1 MVTDLH
7 IEYVHSY
14 TERGYDPYYKWAGVL
29 AGAKGT
35 ILFWVWLIA
44 LSLTIEGLLQNRKS
58 KAREEG
64 YVGSE
69 THIFDWIRAIVAVV
83 VTFMIYLLIIT
94 ELFKTTPTSILAG
107 YPDGY
112 GLHANLLTPLM
123 IAHPPVEFAGYAF
136 LTIPMAGALGYFITG
151 NKKWSSVSLQWG
163 RLAWLF
169 YALGIGLG
177 GLWAYIVLGWGGY
190 WAWDPIET
198 VNLIPFLTLTA
209 FVHAQL
215 RHSQRNWFKYVAPL
229 LAVISFV
236 LSLFATFVTRSGL
249 WVSVHDFT
257 EVDVKE
263 PGSRLIRILEIEMGP
278 RFFFAMM
285 VIILLVTAVLITW
298 FFVRKYTQRNP
309 RRKPLPYLP
318 SLYIAM
324 LLILAAYALFDI
336 ISFTSTAIAFTSF
349 LGNGNGLLGAGI
361 TIAVLIGL
369 PASWVLMKSDDSE
382 EEVSVKSNLRS
393 IISDRPLFLA
403 AIAIFIIGAIVITVL
418 LLQGVNGI
426 QRDVFDVRV
435 PWIVFPLVI
444 VMSVCMVWMYIGREN
459 SLYLIGLLIGL
470 GILGY
475 AMYPENWIVG
485 IGVPIFAVA
494 LVLAGYKIIRVG
506 GGKLRKLKRPDIAG
520 ALLVVS
526 SLLGMFLWGAPSTTL
541 DVLGL
546 RFQPDFMLA
555 VVGFSVSLL
564 VLLMAVATFARL
576 SFRFSVMGSL
586 LGIATFGYLAGSIL
600 AAVALIVVLT
610 SRSDFANLTDKK
622 RTLSSVV
629 RRIRPVASHLI
640 HFGLA
645 MFLIGYAMSTYMER
659 ETTQDRVTEDA
670 FLDLQLGEVE
680 NFDGYDFKLVSST
693 GHNLDGL
700 AGFEKVESFIEISKD
715 GTVLSIAQ
723 PHMKWAPHM
732 GHYHQF
738 VYVENL
744 VVKDIY
750 FIVRGFHTFAD
761 GWMESMGGGGSEGIK
776 FSSDNVTSV
785 ALVLKSI
792 PGMSLVWS
800 GFWIMCG
807 GIFLIVV
814 QSYLLPRYG
823 KTREDLVSES
833 EKSGMN
839 RKHEIKPKGENGR

>member
-44 LSLTIEGLLQNRKS
+44 LSLTIEGLLQNRRS

-69 THIFDWIRAIVAVV
+69 THVFDWIRVIVTVV
-83 VTFMIYLLIIT
+83 VSSMIFLLIIT
-94 ELFKTTPTSILAG
+94 ELFKTTPTTVLAG

-136 LTIPMAGALGYFITG
+136 VTIPMAGALAYFITG
-151 NKKWSSVSLQWG
+151 NKKWSAVSLQWG
-163 RLAWLF
+163 RWAWLF
-169 YALGIGLG
+169 YALGIGIG

-215 RHSQRNWFKYVAPL
+215 RHNQRNWFKYVAPL
-229 LAVISFV
+229 LAVITFV

-263 PGSRLIRILEIEMGP
+263 PGSRLVKILEIELGP

-298 FFVRKYTQRNP
+298 FFVRKYTQGNP
-309 RRKPLPYLP
+309 RRRPLPYLP
-318 SLYIAM
+318 SLYIAL
-324 LLILAAYALFDI
+324 LLILAAYAMFDI

-361 TIAVLIGL
+361 IIAVLIGI
-369 PASWVLMKSDDSE
+369 PAFWVLMKSDDGE
-382 EEVSVKSNLRS
+382 DEVATKSTLRS
-393 IISDRPLFLA
+393 VIGDRPLFLA
-403 AIAIFIIGAIVITVL
+403 TIAIFIIAAVVITIL

-426 QRDVFDVRV
+426 QREVFDSRI
-435 PWIVFPLVI
+435 PWIIFPLVI
-444 VMSVCMVWMYIGREN
+444 VLSVCMVWMYVGREN

-475 AMYPENWIVG
+475 FMYPENWIVG
-485 IGVPIFAVA
+485 VGVPIFGVT
-494 LVLAGYKIIRVG
+494 LVLAGYKIIRVA
-506 GGKLRKLKRPDIAG
+506 GGKLRKLGKLDIAG
-520 ALLVVS
+520 SLLVAS
-526 SLLGMFLWGAPSTTL
+526 SLLGLYLWGAPSTTL
-541 DVLGL
+541 DVLGVS
-546 RFQPDFMLA
+546 FQPDFTLA
-555 VVGFSVSLL
+555 VLGFSASLL

-576 SFRFSVMGSL
+576 SYRVSVIGSL
-586 LGIATFGYLAGSIL
+586 VGIATFGYLAGAVLAVGSLIL
-600 AAVALIVVLT
+600 IIA
-610 SRSDFANLTDKK
+610 SRSDFVSVPAKS
-622 RTLSSVV
+622 RTISSYVK
-629 RRIRPVASHLI
+629 RIRPVASHLI
-640 HFGLA
+640 HFGLV
-645 MFLIGYAMSTYMER
+645 MLLIGYATSTYMEV
-659 ETTQDRVTEDA
+659 ETTQDPVTEEA
-670 FLDLQLGEVE
+670 FLDLQLGETAA
-680 NFDGYDFKLVSST
+680 FDGYDFRLVSSR
-693 GHNLDGL
+693 GDNLDND
-700 AGFEKVESFIEISKD
+700 AGFERVESLIEISQD
-715 GTVLSIAQ
+715 GKVLSVAQ
-723 PHMKWAPHM
+723 PYMKWAPHM

-750 FIVRGFHTFAD
+750 FIVRGFFTFSS
-761 GWMESMGGGGSEGIK
+761 GWMQSMGGGGSEGIK

-792 PGMSLVWS
+792 PGMSLLWS

-807 GIFLIVV
+807 GIFLVAVQGYVV
-814 QSYLLPRYG
+814 QRYG
-823 KTREDLVSES
+823 KIRDNRG
-833 EKSGMN
+833 SGSGN
-839 RKHEIKPKGENGR
+839 GGQNDRNKIKQEGEIGR